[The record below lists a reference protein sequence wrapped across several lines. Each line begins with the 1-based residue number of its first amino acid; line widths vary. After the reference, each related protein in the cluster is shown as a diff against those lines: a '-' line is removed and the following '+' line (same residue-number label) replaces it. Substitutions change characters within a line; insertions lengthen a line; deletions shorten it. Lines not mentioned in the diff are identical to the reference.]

1 MTDNSIKPEWS
12 VQATPTKVWQY
23 FAFDAKNGDIDYAF
37 HGEFDGVRLV
47 AYWDRGVD
55 RWIDHLPEGFNDG
68 FRPVYNR
75 MGISHRDRS
84 KGTVVV
90 FQSEEEVD
98 AFEAFYR
105 ENRRDYVAI
114 CFMPE
119 IERVMDIS
127 MFTDRKLLFWAPNTA
142 EGDQWFYDTSNIIGT
157 RAKEIFVAET
167 KGYGQGYNFLK
178 ALESSVQVINA
189 IELAQPLVIDKP
201 RVKINVEGFTDLRGT
216 IPIQFIEKMQA
227 ELGDNKGKIEAEYNT
242 IMRLVDRDP
251 AFSHLIKTDRAT
263 NQVCFSS
270 VYGTI
275 DEVDNAILNRLSM
288 YGIKRLGKDT
298 RFDIINTL
306 RLRDNN
312 TINSVTDHFNR
323 LSVKYPDPKSHLDE
337 ILSCITYGKNDLEMR
352 VIYNELFHNFFIR
365 AAQHT
370 KMAFSAPVT
379 NDIVPVFV
387 GGQGIGKSRFCRYLA
402 MEDSLFVDLGDKG
415 VALGSP
421 DSIRHISGKL
431 VVELGEMSV
440 YGKAEVTTVKAFV
453 SQVVDSFRQL
463 YERGITKVPRTANLV
478 GTSNEVAFLKDLT
491 GNRRFFP
498 IGVKK
503 IDHNKLFDHP
513 EWVEQTW
520 MHYWCNVVP
529 NQFIELSAN
538 VKKFFDTE
546 TSKSVDTGFHEDIV
560 EHIMHKLE
568 PSRFFHAISNKQTRV
583 SIPFAMFAEKYHAVI
598 GGVPYDLNKKIT
610 FHLKK
615 YGYEEAHA
623 RYQGK
628 LVRAVSLDIKDE
640 ALLERMAD
648 VTTNP
653 EEEHHGYDRS

>member
-1 MTDNSIKPEWS
+1 
-12 VQATPTKVWQY
+12 
-23 FAFDAKNGDIDYAF
+23 
-37 HGEFDGVRLV
+37 
-47 AYWDRGVD
+47 
-55 RWIDHLPEGFNDG
+55 
-68 FRPVYNR
+68 
-75 MGISHRDRS
+75 
-84 KGTVVV
+84 
-90 FQSEEEVD
+90 
-98 AFEAFYR
+98 
-105 ENRRDYVAI
+105 
-114 CFMPE
+114 
-119 IERVMDIS
+119 
-127 MFTDRKLLFWAPNTA
+127 
-142 EGDQWFYDTSNIIGT
+142 
-157 RAKEIFVAET
+157 
-167 KGYGQGYNFLK
+167 
-178 ALESSVQVINA
+178 
-189 IELAQPLVIDKP
+189 
-201 RVKINVEGFTDLRGT
+201 
-216 IPIQFIEKMQA
+216 
-227 ELGDNKGKIEAEYNT
+227 
-242 IMRLVDRDP
+242 
-251 AFSHLIKTDRAT
+251 
-263 NQVCFSS
+263 
-270 VYGTI
+270 
-275 DEVDNAILNRLSM
+275 
-288 YGIKRLGKDT
+288 
-298 RFDIINTL
+298 
-306 RLRDNN
+306 
-312 TINSVTDHFNR
+312 
-323 LSVKYPDPKSHLDE
+323 
-337 ILSCITYGKNDLEMR
+337 
-352 VIYNELFHNFFIR
+352 
-365 AAQHT
+365 
-370 KMAFSAPVT
+370 MAFSAPVT

-513 EWVEQTW
+513 EWVEETW

-529 NQFIELSAN
+529 GQFIELSAN

-560 EHIMHKLE
+560 EHIMHELE

-653 EEEHHGYDRS
+653 EEESHGYDRS